1 MLWTM
6 GLSAV
11 LARNSAVA
19 QQRTWRVGFLALP
32 KRPEPF
38 QSSRFGAFVRGMRD
52 LGYIE
57 GRNLVIEWRFAEN
70 EVGRLAALATE
81 LGRCDR
87 SVRNAGYQR
96 GAKGD
101 HSNSDCDANF
111 QRPGWQRIRSK
122 LWAARR

>member
-1 MLWTM
+1 MINRRVMLWTI

-11 LARNSAVA
+11 SARNSAIA
-19 QQRTWRVGFLALP
+19 QQQTWRVGFLALP

-57 GRNLVIEWRFAEN
+57 GRNLVIEWRFADN

-81 LGRCDR
+81 LVNLKVDVIVASG
-87 SVRNAGYQR
+87 
-96 GAKGD
+96 K
-101 HSNSDCDANF
+101 
-111 QRPGWQRIRSK
+111 PGFR
-122 LWAARR
+122 AAQQPTHNIT